1 MTSSNLYQALFIII
15 IIILIYIMLV
25 DEIIRDEVVSWMV
38 KIPIEATANFDDLII
53 VTFKEDI
60 IAKDI
65 IIEVFDSTDKDADS
79 TDVDTKDL
87 KYLAGANLV
96 IYHLATTND
105 KDNVLYDLGE
115 LSGQFRNK
123 HLRLRGPNSIIGR
136 GIGLCTA
143 NEYDNPQY
151 KTIIGYSKII

>member
-15 IIILIYIMLV
+15 IIIFIYIMLV
-25 DEIIRDEVVSWMV
+25 DEII
-38 KIPIEATANFDDLII
+38 
-53 VTFKEDI
+53 
-60 IAKDI
+60 
-65 IIEVFDSTDKDADS
+65 KDADS

-151 KTIIGYSKII
+151 KTIIGYSK